1 MEKNRSKKLRMHKLL
16 SLLTIFIGLLLVTFM
31 IVVESEPGA
40 VPLVLLLVG
49 TGWYFTTRSRIRSQQ
64 A

>member
-1 MEKNRSKKLRMHKLL
+1 MHKLL

-31 IVVESEPGA
+31 IIVESEPGA
-40 VPLVLLLVG
+40 LPLVLILIG
-49 TGWYFTTRSRIRSQQ
+49 TGWYFITRSKLRSQQ